1 MSCFVD
7 TSALYAFLVRTDADH
22 EAVTTGF
29 RVLAESGRRMV
40 STNYVLVETAALLQ
54 HRIGLDAVR
63 DLDGR
68 ITPLLDIVWVGSD
81 LHRRAIARLFRLDRR
96 RVSLVDA
103 VSFAVMEAGGLTE
116 VLGLDADFTSEGFRL
131 IP

>member
-22 EAVTTGF
+22 PAVTTAF
-29 RVLAESGRRMV
+29 RAIAESGRRMLT
-40 STNYVLVETAALLQ
+40 TNYVLVETAALLQ
-54 HRIGLDAVR
+54 HRIGVDPVR

-68 ITPLLDIVWVGSD
+68 ITPLLEVVWVSGE
-81 LHRRAIARLFRLDRR
+81 LHRRAVTRLFRMNRR
-96 RVSLVDA
+96 QISLVDA
-103 VSFAVMEAGGLTE
+103 VSFTVMEAEGVTE
-116 VLGLDADFTSEGFRL
+116 ALGLDADFTAEGFRV